1 TYDLKP
7 MRYSNALK
15 GQITLTQQHRLGI
28 KTQNIQIY
36 ALKGQHNI
44 NLTASLRDKNTE
56 WQNITSPINTPS
68 KNLFSLPIVK
78 LF

>member
-1 TYDLKP
+1 

-15 GQITLTQQHRLGI
+15 GQITLTQRHRLGI

-56 WQNITSPINTPS
+56 WQNITSPINTP
-68 KNLFSLPIVK
+68 L
-78 LF
+78 